1 MQHVRLKALAAAIA
15 LAAASSVCAA
25 TSASTTSSALF
36 TTVRHATALHA
47 GDRVVGPLD
56 VAQPM
61 HISVSL
67 NLRNKAQLDA
77 FVANPHH
84 PNLTPAQFNAM
95 YAPTQAQAQ
104 QVADF
109 LKKSGF
115 SNVTIEPNRQLVTAS
130 GRADTAA
137 TAFRTSLVSVH
148 THDGRNA
155 YATASDVQIPV
166 ALQGIVNEVL
176 GLQTVHTF
184 HVLNPVH
191 TNASGTAGAHA
202 PTDFPAIYNAGSTA
216 TGSTINVGVI
226 TEGSM
231 TNVKSDFSKFLSQHS
246 SLGSIPLNVVT
257 VDGGSSDTS
266 GDGEWDLDTQD
277 IAGMAG
283 GVKAFYLY
291 TTSSLNTQPLVD
303 DFNKA
308 VTDNTVRIINVSIGG
323 CETGMETNGAATGDN
338 IFEQAVAQGQTFS
351 ISSGDS
357 GADECGTGGVVPSW
371 PADSQYVVAVGGTE
385 LYTSG
390 TTWTNETVWNNLSS
404 DEGAT
409 GGSPS
414 TFEAQPSW
422 QKGVGQ
428 NAGSSYRGLPDV
440 AFDASP
446 VSGANVIVDG
456 SSEQIGG
463 TSLASPLFV
472 GVWARVLAANSS
484 LGFAAPLIYA
494 DAASHYSTDFHDVS
508 SGNNSGE
515 TAATGWDYCTGFG
528 SINIANFVANV
539 AGSGGTV
546 TVPTASNGSV
556 STNENTAVSGTLA
569 ATASGGASLT
579 FAVVAQPAHGTVTL
593 TNAATGAF
601 TYTPA
606 SGYTGSDSFT
616 FDAKDSA
623 GTSNVA
629 TESVT
634 VNAAGT
640 GKPVANF
647 TDTVSGLTVN
657 FTDSSTDTGG
667 TISSHAWT
675 FGDGATS
682 TAANPSHTYAAAG
695 TYSVTETVTDSTGA
709 TSSKTASVTV
719 AASSGGT
726 FSNNTKK
733 AINDNATITS
743 NIAVSGEP
751 GNAPSTLQVHV
762 NITHNW
768 SGDLEIDLVAPN
780 GAYAVLQSPDYNDD
794 GNINKTWTVNASSV
808 KGNGT
813 WKLRVIDNDPWY
825 SGDYGTLNS
834 WSLTF

>member
-1 MQHVRLKALAAAIA
+1 MHHVRLKALAAAIA
-15 LAAASSVCAA
+15 MAAASSVYAG
-25 TSASTTSSALF
+25 TTAHTASSAQF
-36 TTVRHATALHA
+36 ATVRHATKLHT
-47 GDRVVGPLD
+47 GDRVVGPLE

-61 HISVSL
+61 HVAVSL
-67 NLRNKAQLDA
+67 KLRNKAQLDA
-77 FVANPHH
+77 FIANPHH
-84 PNLTPAQFNAM
+84 PNLTPAQFNAL

-137 TAFRTSLVSVH
+137 SAFRTSLVRVH

-155 YATASDVQIPV
+155 YATSSDVQVPL

-184 HVLNPVH
+184 HVLTPAH
-191 TNASGTAGAHA
+191 TDATSGTAAAHN
-202 PTDFPAIYNAGSTA
+202 PTDFAAIYNAGSTA
-216 TGSTINVGVI
+216 TGATIPVGII

-231 TNVKSDFSKFLSQHS
+231 TNVKSDFSSFLSQNP
-246 SLGSIPLNVVT
+246 SLGSIPMNVVT

-266 GDGEWDLDTQD
+266 GDGEWDLDSQD
-277 IAGMAG
+277 IAGIAG
-283 GVKAFYLY
+283 GVKSFTLY
-291 TTSSLNTQPLVD
+291 ATSSLDTQPLVD

-338 IFEQAVAQGQTFS
+338 IFEQADAQGQTFS

-357 GADECGTGGVVPSW
+357 GADECGNGGVVPSW

-404 DEGAT
+404 NEGAT

-422 QKGVGQ
+422 QNGVGQ

-456 SSEQIGG
+456 SNQQIGG

-472 GVWARVLAANSS
+472 GVWARVLATKSS

-494 DAASHYSTDFHDVS
+494 DAASHYSTDFHDVT

-515 TAATGWDYCTGFG
+515 TAATGWDYTTGFG

-539 AGSGGTV
+539 AGSGGG
-546 TVPTASNGSV
+546 GS
-556 STNENTAVSGTLA
+556 TGGT
-569 ATASGGASLT
+569 
-579 FAVVAQPAHGTVTL
+579 
-593 TNAATGAF
+593 
-601 TYTPA
+601 
-606 SGYTGSDSFT
+606 
-616 FDAKDSA
+616 
-623 GTSNVA
+623 
-629 TESVT
+629 
-634 VNAAGT
+634 
-640 GKPVANF
+640 PVANF
-647 TDTVSGLTVN
+647 GDTVSGLTVN

-667 TISSHAWT
+667 TLSSHSWT
-675 FGDGATS
+675 FGDGGTS
-682 TAANPSHTYAAAG
+682 TATNPSHTYAAAG
-695 TYSVTETVTDSTGA
+695 TYSVTETVTDSVSGQ

-719 AASSGGT
+719 TSGGGGGSSQLFGNSGFESGAASPWSMSSGTLCSNSTCSGEVAHGGSWFAWLDGYGTTHTDTLSQKVAIPSGKTSATLSYYLHIDTQESGSTAYDKLTVQVLNSSGTVLKTLAT
-726 FSNNTKK
+726 FSN
-733 AINDNATITS
+733 
-743 NIAVSGEP
+743 
-751 GNAPSTLQVHV
+751 
-762 NITHNW
+762 
-768 SGDLEIDLVAPN
+768 
-780 GAYAVLQSPDYNDD
+780 
-794 GNINKTWTVNASSV
+794 VNAASGYTVHTANLSAYIGQTVTIKFTGKEDSSLATSFV
-808 KGNGT
+808 
-813 WKLRVIDNDPWY
+813 LDDL
-825 SGDYGTLNS
+825 TLNVQ
-834 WSLTF
+834 

>member
-1 MQHVRLKALAAAIA
+1 MHHVRLKTLAAAIA
-15 LAAASSVCAA
+15 MAA
-25 TSASTTSSALF
+25 TASVFAAPVHTGGVAAYA
-36 TTVRHATALHA
+36 TVHHATALRA
-47 GDRVVGPLD
+47 GDRVMGMLETTHPLQVG
-56 VAQPM
+56 M
-61 HISVSL
+61 SL
-67 NLRNKAQLDA
+67 KLRNKAQLDA

-104 QVADF
+104 QVAAF
-109 LKKSGF
+109 LKQQGF
-115 SNVTIEPNRQLVTAS
+115 TNVQIAPNRQMVTAS
-130 GRADTAA
+130 GSAGTAA
-137 TAFRTSLVSVH
+137 KAFHTSFVNVL
-148 THDGRNA
+148 TKRGRHA
-155 YATASDVQIPV
+155 YATASDVQIPL
-166 ALQGIVNEVL
+166 ALQGIVHEVV
-176 GLQTVHTF
+176 GLQNVHTF
-184 HVLNPVH
+184 HILKP
-191 TNASGTAGAHA
+191 AHA
-202 PTDFPAIYNAGSTA
+202 MATGGSATAHNPTDFAAIYNAGSTA
-216 TGSTINVGVI
+216 TGATIPVGII

-231 TNVKSDFSKFLSQHS
+231 TNVQSDFSSFLSQNPG
-246 SLGSIPLNVVT
+246 LGNIPMNVVK
-257 VDGGSSDTS
+257 VDNGSTDTS
-266 GDGEWDLDTQD
+266 GDGEWDLDSQD
-277 IAGMAG
+277 IAGIAG
-283 GVKAFYLY
+283 GVKSLTLY
-291 TTSSLNTQPLVD
+291 ATSSLNTQPLLD

-308 VTDNTVRIINVSIGG
+308 VTDNTVRIVNVSIGG
-323 CETGMETNGAATGDN
+323 CETGSETNGAATGDN
-338 IFEQAVAQGQTFS
+338 IFEQAAAQGITFS

-357 GADECGTGGVVPSW
+357 GADECGDGGVTPSW
-371 PADSQYVVAVGGTE
+371 PSDSQYVVAVGGTE

-404 DEGAT
+404 NEGAT

-414 TFEAQPSW
+414 TFEPQPSW

-428 NAGSSYRGLPDV
+428 NAGSQYRGLPDV

-456 SSEQIGG
+456 ANQQIGG

-472 GVWARVLAANSS
+472 GVWARVLAAKPS

-494 DAASHYSTDFHDVS
+494 DAASHYASDFHDVT

-515 TAATGWDYCTGFG
+515 TAAAGWDYTTGFG

-546 TVPTASNGSV
+546 SVPTASNGAV

-569 ATASGGASLT
+569 ASAGGASMT
-579 FAVVAQPAHGTVTL
+579 FAIVAQPAHGTVTL
-593 TNAATGAF
+593 TNASTGAF

-606 SGYTGSDSFT
+606 SGYSGSDAFT

-623 GTSNVA
+623 GTSNTA

-634 VNAAGT
+634 VKAPTAGN
-640 GKPVANF
+640 PVANF

-667 TISSHAWT
+667 TISAHAWT
-675 FGDGATS
+675 FGDGSSS
-682 TAANPSHTYAAAG
+682 TAASPSHTYAAAG

-719 AASSGGT
+719 TAPAPGGT
-726 FSNNTKK
+726 FSNNKK
-733 AINDNATITS
+733 MVIGDNRTIKSSISVT
-743 NIAVSGEP
+743 GEP
-751 GNAPSTLQVHV
+751 GAAPSNLQVHV

-780 GAYAVLQSPDYNDD
+780 GAYAELQAPDYGDD
-794 GNINKTWTVNASSV
+794 GNINTTWTVDASSV
-808 KGNGT
+808 QGNGT

-825 SGDYGTLNS
+825 SGDYGTLNG
-834 WSLTF
+834 WSMTF